1 MYHLCNVNGCDIYV
15 NMMVGS
21 IVGEEEILLAVLEEY
36 TVQNSQWSTMNFLE
50 RWYNSSVDFL
60 TVRLSGGKD
69 VCSLMRYERTPEMM
83 L

>member
-1 MYHLCNVNGCDIYV
+1 MASIASSVSLKSMVQRAWGTEGQQLMYHLCNVNGCDIYV

-50 RWYNSSVDFL
+50 RWYN
-60 TVRLSGGKD
+60 
-69 VCSLMRYERTPEMM
+69 
-83 L
+83 